1 MSPFFALTFCRY
13 SQKKSGFRQLQGS
26 VRPSTDGRC
35 FIQAFGMSERQ
46 NRKKNMKTLR
56 NTIIGMGM
64 ALALAL
70 VMSAQADVKT
80 KGGASDLMK
89 VTPPASAPVE
99 IAMTCPKCKSEFSVR
114 TDRFARGVT
123 KPTVLAE
130 NHLCD
135 KCGTTLQT
143 VGRGKQATQLALHTC
158 ASCK

>member
-1 MSPFFALTFCRY
+1 
-13 SQKKSGFRQLQGS
+13 
-26 VRPSTDGRC
+26 
-35 FIQAFGMSERQ
+35 
-46 NRKKNMKTLR
+46 MKTLR
-56 NTIIGMGM
+56 SIILGTGM
-64 ALALAL
+64 ALTLAL
-70 VMSAQADVKT
+70 VTSAQADVKT
-80 KGGASDLMK
+80 KGGAFELMK
-89 VTPPASAPVE
+89 KSEPVSAPAQ

-123 KPTVLAE
+123 KPTVITE

>member
-1 MSPFFALTFCRY
+1 
-13 SQKKSGFRQLQGS
+13 
-26 VRPSTDGRC
+26 
-35 FIQAFGMSERQ
+35 MSEDKTE
-46 NRKKNMKTLR
+46 RKTMKTLR

-64 ALALAL
+64 TLALAL

-114 TDRFARGVT
+114 SDRFARGVT